1 MWIGGELTQANKYRK
16 DWPVPIVSIVIIYF
30 FYGLAFFSMGL
41 LVMLE
46 GGRSSDERVRKA
58 LRPLAGFGLVH
69 AVHEWSEM
77 FQYIDQLSGHSGS
90 TALLAF
96 QFSTLAFSFL
106 SLAAFGG
113 FLLAK
118 DEVAQRVSLL
128 VPLGLEAIWVFGL
141 VTIKGDYLPAQIFD
155 AAHAWTRY
163 SLAIPASILAAIG
176 LVAQQRAFRR
186 VGLVRFGQDAL
197 WAAVA
202 FAWYGIF
209 GQLFANAS
217 VLPPSNF
224 INENLFLQ
232 LFGFPVQ
239 LFRAVLAIIASVYV
253 IRFLRAFQVE
263 TDQKIAALQ
272 AERHKESQPREAMRG
287 ELFRRIVAA
296 QESERQRIARDLHD
310 ETGQALTAIGMGLR
324 GLEARVTR
332 DPKQATAT
340 LHELQTLTADSL
352 QELQHLMADLRPSH
366 LDDLGLS
373 AALRWYAGKIEERY
387 PLKVRLEISGYEQPI
402 EEAAKIATFRIIQ
415 EALNNIIK
423 HAEAKN
429 VKIDLD
435 FEEQGMRVNVRDD
448 GRGFDLD
455 RIKIQQTS
463 SRPSLG
469 LAGMQERAA
478 LLGGRV
484 SFQSRPGQGTMIEA
498 FIPYHHESEAQ
509 DGDTPVTGG

>member
-1 MWIGGELTQANKYRK
+1 MPML
-16 DWPVPIVSIVIIYF
+16 SIVIIYF

-41 LVMLE
+41 LVAME

-69 AVHEWSEM
+69 GAHEFLEM
-77 FQYIDQLSGHSGS
+77 FVYISAMGGHHVS
-90 TALLAF
+90 AF
-96 QFSTLAFSFL
+96 FVVLKFSTLAFSFL

-118 DEVAQRVSLL
+118 DEVAQRVSLM
-128 VPLGLEAIWVFGL
+128 VPLGLEALWVFGL
-141 VTIKGDYLPAQIFD
+141 ISIKNSYSPVFVYD
-155 AAHAWTRY
+155 AVHAWTRY
-163 SLAIPASILAAIG
+163 SLGIPASILAAFG
-176 LVAQQRAFRR
+176 LIAQQRAFRR
-186 VGLVRFGQDAL
+186 VGLVRFGQDAM

-209 GQLFANAS
+209 GQSFTNAS
-217 VLPPSNF
+217 ILPPSNVV
-224 INENLFLQ
+224 NEDLFLH

-239 LFRAVLAIIASVYV
+239 LLRAFVASAASVFV

-263 TDQKIAALQ
+263 TEQKIAALQ
-272 AERHKESQPREAMRG
+272 AEQLKESQQRETMRG
-287 ELFRRIVAA
+287 ELFRRVVAA

-324 GLEARVTR
+324 GLESRLTR
-332 DPKQATAT
+332 SPKRAADT

-352 QELQHLMADLRPSH
+352 KELQRLIADLRPSH

-373 AALRWYAGKIEERY
+373 AALRWYAGKVEERY
-387 PLKVRLEISGYEQPI
+387 PLKVKVDISGYEQPL
-402 EEAAKIATFRIIQ
+402 EDATRIATFRIIQ

-423 HAEAKN
+423 HADAKN
-429 VKIDLD
+429 VTIGMN
-435 FEEQGMRVNVRDD
+435 FEERGLRVGIGDD

-455 RIKIQQTS
+455 HVRKLQSS
-463 SRPSLG
+463 SRPPLG

-478 LLGGRV
+478 LLGGTT
-484 SFQSRPGQGTMIEA
+484 SIQSRPGQGTMIEA
-498 FIPYHHESEAQ
+498 FIPYHYESEAQ
-509 DGDTPVTGG
+509 HDHTPVTGG

>member
-1 MWIGGELTQANKYRK
+1 
-16 DWPVPIVSIVIIYF
+16 VSIVSVVIIYF

-41 LVMLE
+41 LVIME

-58 LRPLAGFGLVH
+58 LRPLAGFGLIH
-69 AVHEWSEM
+69 AAHEWSEM
-77 FQYIDQLSGHSGS
+77 FAFVDQMAGHSG
-90 TALLAF
+90 TLALYVF
-96 QFSTLAFSFL
+96 QLSTLAFSFL
-106 SLAAFGG
+106 SLAAFGTY
-113 FLLAK
+113 LLAK
-118 DEVAQRVSLL
+118 DEVAQRISLL
-128 VPLGLEAIWVFGL
+128 VPLGLAAIWVFGL
-141 VTIKGDYLPAQIFD
+141 INIKATYPPADIFN
-155 AAHAWTRY
+155 AAHTWTRY
-163 SLAIPASILAAIG
+163 VLAVPASILAAVG
-176 LVAQQRAFRR
+176 LVTQQRAFRR

-209 GQLFANAS
+209 GQLFTNAS

-232 LFGFPVQ
+232 IFGFPIQ
-239 LFRAVLAIIASVYV
+239 LFRAVIAVIASIFV

-263 TDQKIAALQ
+263 TEQKIAALQ
-272 AERHKESQPREAMRG
+272 AERLKEAQQREAMRG
-287 ELFRRIVAA
+287 ELFRRVVAA
-296 QESERQRIARDLHD
+296 QEAERQRIARDLHD

-324 GLEARVTR
+324 GLEARLAR
-332 DPKQATAT
+332 DPKRAADT
-340 LHELQTLTADSL
+340 LHELQTLAADSL
-352 QELQHLMADLRPSH
+352 KELQRLMTDLRPSH

-387 PLKVRLEISGYEQPI
+387 PLKVRVEISGYERPI

-415 EALNNIIK
+415 EALNNVIK

-429 VKIDLD
+429 VEIELD
-435 FEEQGMRVNVRDD
+435 FEEKGMRVNVRDD

-455 RIKIQQTS
+455 HVKAVQSS

-478 LLGGRV
+478 LLGGKV
-484 SFQSRPGQGTMIEA
+484 AFQTRPGQGTLIEA

-509 DGDTPVTGG
+509 DGNTPVTGG